1 MSRQQGTAFPLQ
13 TRLAGRFTF
22 ALVALGAL
30 ALAAPAAAVKR
41 LGFVT
46 SVSGTGL
53 IASWPASGG
62 QHALVGADNIC
73 QARAALGGL
82 PNPTTYRAWMSTA
95 STDAYCHVQGR
106 AGKRSTGCSGL
117 PQPAGPWYQV
127 GTLAPFAGSLDDL
140 TGPEGVIVR
149 GVVFDEFG
157 TAPGQFDPSDYWT
170 GTRRTGEVDVN
181 NTCSSWV
188 VAASDVRGVVGEG
201 LATAEE
207 WTDYTPG
214 ACNTTRRLLCLEPG
228 QSEAPAATAWSPAA
242 IVFVTSVRGSGDLS
256 SWPGAGGEE
265 GIAAGDAVC
274 RNLAT
279 AARVPAPESFVAWLS
294 DSSVDA
300 RDRITLDN
308 VPFRRLDDYRV
319 ASSKADLLTF
329 ATGNTNSLHVDELG
343 NYLTDGTLAFT
354 ASDHAGVY
362 LGYSCLDW
370 TLGTTSPNVFV
381 GNASRLRTNRWTA
394 HGGVSCGN
402 TWRLYCFSNVV
413 TLFWDG
419 FDRTGDT
426 SRWSAV
432 TP

>member
-1 MSRQQGTAFPLQ
+1 MSS
-13 TRLAGRFTF
+13 RLAAAAPSRSSFRSRC
-22 ALVALGAL
+22 ALVALATL
-30 ALAAPAAAVKR
+30 AVAAPAAAVKR

-82 PNPTTYRAWMSTA
+82 PNAATYRAWLSTA
-95 STDAYCHVQGR
+95 GTDAYCHVQGR
-106 AGKRSTGCSGL
+106 SGKRSTGCSGL

-127 GTLAPFAGSLDDL
+127 GTLLPFAGALDDL

-149 GVVFDEFG
+149 GVVYDEFG
-157 TAPGQFDPSDYWT
+157 NAPGQFDPSDYWT
-170 GTRRTGEVDVN
+170 GTLDTGEVAAS
-181 NTCSSWV
+181 TCSSWV
-188 VAASDVRGVVGEG
+188 VAASDVQGQIGDG

-207 WTDYTPG
+207 WTDDAPR
-214 ACNTTRRLLCLEPG
+214 ACNTPRRLLCLEPG
-228 QSEAPAATAWSPAA
+228 ESEEIPATAWSPAA
-242 IVFVTSVRGSGDLS
+242 IVFVTSETGNADLS
-256 SWPGAGGEE
+256 SWPEAGGEE

-279 AARVPAPESFVAWLS
+279 AAHLPAPESFVAWLS
-294 DSSVDA
+294 DSSTDA
-300 RDRITLDN
+300 RDRLTLDD
-308 VPFRRLDDYRV
+308 VPYRRLDDFRV

-343 NYLTDGTLAFT
+343 NYLTGQTLAFT

-362 LGYSCLDW
+362 MGYSCLDW
-370 TLGTTSPNVFV
+370 SLSTGGSNVFA

-394 HGGVSCGN
+394 HAGVACVN

-419 FDRTGDT
+419 FDRTEDT
-426 SRWSAV
+426 SRWSV
-432 TP
+432 TTP